1 MTGLTKRDVYKRQTY
16 WRDYWN
22 RTLETEVGKEEFWRD
37 KALYETIIEDW
48 INCYVFSDT
57 VNFAE
62 CGTNQV
68 VLRVYEACG
77 VPRYD
82 PHVFPCSPHA
92 WFCYNTYTYIGDFNY
107 NWFDTKGPKSC
118 KYRPTLTSIA
128 KLDAKYAT
136 YFDEG
141 YLQPKFAGASQFIYC
156 DVPFYFP
163 TLLGNHSNPPG
174 SYCADRLYSDC
185 MVNVLVDCLLY
196 TSDVYK
202 RQV

>member
-1 MTGLTKRDVYKRQTY
+1 MTVDPATCWASIAAKALDNGSRDNCCEVLHYAAAHMDSITY

-156 DVPFYFP
+156 DVP
-163 TLLGNHSNPPG
+163 LSLIHI
-174 SYCADRLYSDC
+174 
-185 MVNVLVDCLLY
+185 
-196 TSDVYK
+196 
-202 RQV
+202 